1 MILKYLKKN
10 ITIYNKM
17 SSSLFNNKKKF
28 KETHTLHE
36 RITESTRIRS
46 KYPTHIPVI
55 IECDSKLGPIN
66 KHKFLVPSD
75 VSASHLL
82 YSVRKQM
89 DEFKSSQS
97 IFMFCNNSIICPTTL
112 MVEIYN
118 NYLKNK
124 KEQDDDLFLYI
135 DLCSEN
141 TFG

>member
-1 MILKYLKKN
+1 M
-10 ITIYNKM
+10 
-17 SSSLFNNKKKF
+17 LFNYKKTF
-28 KETHTLHE
+28 QETHALNE
-36 RITESTRIRS
+36 RITESNRIRA

-55 IECDSKLGPIN
+55 INCDSKLGSIN
-66 KHKFLVPSD
+66 KQKFLVPSD

-89 DEFKSSQS
+89 SDYKSSQS
-97 IFMFCNNSIICPTTL
+97 IFMFCNNAIICPTTL
-112 MVEIYN
+112 MCEIYN
-118 NYLKNK
+118 KYLKNK